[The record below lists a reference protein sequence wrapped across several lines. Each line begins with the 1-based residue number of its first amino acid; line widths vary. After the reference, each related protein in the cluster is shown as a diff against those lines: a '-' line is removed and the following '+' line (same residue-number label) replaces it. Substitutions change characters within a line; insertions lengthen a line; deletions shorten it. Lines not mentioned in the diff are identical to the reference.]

1 MTYLEVL
8 DTIFTLEVQIVL
20 ENFSVSMLLM
30 EVAKC
35 YKIVEFPKISINME
49 NFKTFYESETASRWK
64 EIIQRPIK

>member
-20 ENFSVSMLLM
+20 ENFSISMLLM

-49 NFKTFYESETASRWK
+49 NFKTFYESETASRRK